1 LEANFNKDTFC
12 VAPWIG
18 MHLSTFENVIPCCL
32 YKQERVFGKLK
43 KGEPLTAHH
52 NSEVAKDIRKRLWDG
67 EKIKECQ
74 ECWFREEV
82 STTVDN
88 PNSYRW
94 QLNNR
99 FKGRLEEILNN
110 TNEDFSLKEV
120 KLNLIDL
127 RFDNKCN
134 LKCRICSPTFSS
146 ALYKEYKD
154 LGFTNFIDHGS
165 PYNISVSDKE
175 YEEILPQLHNADVIF
190 FAGGEPLT
198 QDRYYE
204 ILQYCVDNDL
214 AKNITLWVTSNFTKL
229 HYKNFDN
236 IKLWKE
242 FKEVEITAS
251 IDGIEQRGEY
261 LRKGC
266 TWSEVIKNIEYLRA
280 AKLQQV
286 RFMIVPTV
294 NLMNSYNVI
303 DLYKTF
309 MKKGY
314 IKVSDC
320 HFNLLTHPV
329 HMQFKNLPSKHK
341 ESLRE
346 LYLGTI
352 DWVYKLKYEKQI
364 LDIEADKF
372 HFLISLLDQEANEEE
387 LELFVK
393 RTLQVDKYR
402 GDDFFNIF
410 PEFQDLLS
418 DYLTKYNLQP

>member
-1 LEANFNKDTFC
+1 MENNYNKDTFC
-12 VAPWIG
+12 VAPWVG

-52 NSEVAKDIRKRLWDG
+52 NSEVAKDIRKRLWNG
-67 EKIKECQ
+67 EKIAECQ

-94 QLNNR
+94 HLNNR
-99 FKGRLEEILNN
+99 FGNRLNEILDN

-134 LKCRICSPTFSS
+134 LRCRICSPTFSS

-175 YEEILPQLHNADVIF
+175 YEEILPQLHNVDVIF

-198 QDRYYE
+198 QDRYYH
-204 ILQYCVDNDL
+204 ILQYCIDNDL
-214 AKNITLWVTSNFTKL
+214 AKNITLWVTSNFTKI
-229 HYKNFDN
+229 HYKDFDN
-236 IKLWKE
+236 IKMWSQ

-251 IDGIEQRGEY
+251 IDGIEERGEY

-266 TWSEVIKNIEYLRA
+266 TWSEVIANIEYLKEA
-280 AKLQQV
+280 NLPHV

-294 NLMNSYNVI
+294 NIMNCYNVV
-303 DLYKTF
+303 DLYKSF
-309 MKKGY
+309 MNKGY
-314 IKVSDC
+314 IKTSDC

-329 HMQFKNLPSKHK
+329 HMQFKNLPASHK
-341 ESLRE
+341 SRLKE
-346 LYLGTI
+346 LYLDTI
-352 DWVYKLKYEKQI
+352 EWIYSLEYDKSN
-364 LDIEADKF
+364 LDTDADKF
-372 HFLISLLDQEANEEE
+372 HFLISLLDKEANQEE
-387 LELFVK
+387 LDLFVK

-402 GDDFFNIF
+402 NDNFFGIF
-410 PEFQDLLS
+410 PEFQDLL
-418 DYLTKYNLQP
+418 DNYLEN